1 MALFCQ
7 HLQLLYIILHFH
19 RLERWVIYLCSTKVF
34 YRTGKI
40 YAFIIS
46 MMVLEYKKSTFFSP
60 LDEQSCF
67 IDYIFFPV
75 YIWIFHEG
83 RRQKKNSIL
92 FSPTSSIFYLPHG
105 SQMKIQEKK
114 RKREQRKNFSFFVFS
129 LVLFAVLIW
138 ANAFFIILKWKG
150 VLHPQ
155 CFFMRRVSEIIKWK
169 TRSKWITRECWLE
182 GGFNVRVN
190 KAQSSLNFS
199 IFVIF

>member
-1 MALFCQ
+1 MILFL
-7 HLQLLYIILHFH
+7 LQLKEWKQIWFICHKSYQVDTKSLQNGLNFFLLMFWIIHRGFILPTPSTIIILHFH

-67 IDYIFFPV
+67 IDYIFFSCV
-75 YIWIFHEG
+75 YMNISW
-83 RRQKKNSIL
+83 RQKAEKKNSIL

-114 RKREQRKNFSFFVFS
+114 
-129 LVLFAVLIW
+129 
-138 ANAFFIILKWKG
+138 
-150 VLHPQ
+150 
-155 CFFMRRVSEIIKWK
+155 K
-169 TRSKWITRECWLE
+169 TRTEEKFFFFLCSP
-182 GGFNVRVN
+182 
-190 KAQSSLNFS
+190 
-199 IFVIF
+199 